1 MVKLDGLYTYI
12 AGQVVYL
19 DVVKKASGEKEMQ
32 GVEYTVVAKAMGASE
47 IVPNFFDVET
57 GKEQEGD
64 MMMEIKESDRSPFGL
79 AKQDTA
85 KSGQFGGDL
94 KGTIL
99 DEVEE

>member
-1 MVKLDGLYTYI
+1 
-12 AGQVVYL
+12 VYL

-64 MMMEIKESDRSPFGL
+64 MMVVIKESMTSPFGL

-85 KSGQFGGDL
+85 KSGQFGGERRS
-94 KGTIL
+94 TFL